1 MGYDIAN
8 LETEEGYRFFQ
19 ELKKF
24 KAFSVYDRLV
34 ISIALQEKIICVS
47 NDKPVRKICKK
58 YGINSTGTLGILCAA
73 FEKGIISKKE
83 LKELI
88 DEYQSNSGAY
98 INKDIINEIIRI
110 YHL

>member
-1 MGYDIAN
+1 MILQILKQKRDIV
-8 LETEEGYRFFQ
+8 FFK

-24 KAFSVYDRLV
+24 KALSIYDRLV
-34 ISIALQEKIICVS
+34 ISIALQKIICVS

-88 DEYQSNSGAY
+88 DEYRSNSGAY